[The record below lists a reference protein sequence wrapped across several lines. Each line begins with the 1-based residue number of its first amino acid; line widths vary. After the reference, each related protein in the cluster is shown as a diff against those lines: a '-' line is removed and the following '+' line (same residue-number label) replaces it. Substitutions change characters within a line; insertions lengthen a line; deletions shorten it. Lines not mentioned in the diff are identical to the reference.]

1 VSSDPFSIVGRAALV
16 VGASSGIGLA
26 CARAIAAAGARLVMA
41 GPDQAA
47 GDALARTIATETGTE
62 VSYAE
67 ADVREEASVAAMIA
81 TAVDRLGGLEI
92 AMNNAGIPGP
102 AGPVQDIDIADY
114 DNLFAINVRGTWLG
128 LKYQIPHM
136 LAGGKGSIINLASTA
151 ALGGLP
157 FVAPYAATKHAIA
170 GLTRSV
176 ALELAPK
183 GIRVNAI
190 APGPVDTGL
199 LSTMRQRRTD
209 AGVANGARVPMDRVA
224 QPDEMAGAV
233 LWLASDASSYVTG
246 TIVSI
251 DGGVMAS

>member
-1 VSSDPFSIVGRAALV
+1 MSQDPFSIAGRTALV

-26 CARAIAAAGARLVMA
+26 CARAIASAGARLVMA
-41 GPDQAA
+41 GPDQAG
-47 GDALARTIATETGTE
+47 GDTLARDIAAETGAE
-62 VSYAE
+62 VSYIE
-67 ADVREEASVAAMIA
+67 ADVRDEAQMAAMVAA
-81 TAVDRLGGLEI
+81 AVDRLGGLDI

-102 AGPVQDIDIADY
+102 AGPVQDMQIEDF
-114 DNLFAINVRGTWLG
+114 DNLFAVNVRGTWLG

-136 LAGGKGSIINLASTA
+136 LTAGKGSIINLASTA

-157 FVAPYAATKHAIA
+157 FVAPYAATKHAVA

-176 ALELAPK
+176 AIELAPR

-199 LSTMRQRRTD
+199 LATMRQRRAD
-209 AGVANGARVPMDRVA
+209 VGVTAGARVPMERIA
-224 QPDEMAGAV
+224 QPEEMAGAV
-233 LWLASDASSYVTG
+233 LWLASDASSFVTG